1 MKEIRTED
9 AVGHILCHDITQII
23 KDVKK
28 GVLFKKGHIVREED
42 IPLLLSVGKEH
53 LYVWE
58 KKEGILHENEGAE
71 ILYKICAGDSDTMHG
86 SDIKEGKIEL
96 IADIDGVLK
105 IRREALLAVNSL
117 GEMMIASRHG
127 DFPVKKGD
135 KLAGTRI
142 IPLVI
147 EKEKMD
153 RAAEVAGTEPKGL
166 ITDTFTPVLRDK
178 FAKFP
183 SEVIGQTNSGNDR
196 LLYSG
201 GSARYLERPAEDEL
215 QQLLKE

>member
-9 AVGHILCHDITQII
+9 DVGHILCHDITQII

-86 SDIKEGKIEL
+86 SDIKEGSSAGCQLTWRDDDRIPPWRFSCKEGRQTCRNQNYPSGDREGENGSCIRGGRHR
-96 IADIDGVLK
+96 ADLF
-105 IRREALLAVNSL
+105 
-117 GEMMIASRHG
+117 H
-127 DFPVKKGD
+127 
-135 KLAGTRI
+135 
-142 IPLVI
+142 
-147 EKEKMD
+147 
-153 RAAEVAGTEPKGL
+153 
-166 ITDTFTPVLRDK
+166 
-178 FAKFP
+178 
-183 SEVIGQTNSGNDR
+183 
-196 LLYSG
+196 
-201 GSARYLERPAEDEL
+201 SAI
-215 QQLLKE
+215 

>member
-28 GVLFKKGHIVREED
+28 GVLFRKGHIVREED

-117 GEMMIASRHG
+117 GLRKRKWIVQQRWQAQSRS
-127 DFPVKKGD
+127 FPFCHIRRKRWV
-135 KLAGTRI
+135 
-142 IPLVI
+142 
-147 EKEKMD
+147 
-153 RAAEVAGTEPKGL
+153 
-166 ITDTFTPVLRDK
+166 
-178 FAKFP
+178 
-183 SEVIGQTNSGNDR
+183 S
-196 LLYSG
+196 
-201 GSARYLERPAEDEL
+201 
-215 QQLLKE
+215 